1 MTKGRAWMGKE
12 IERKFLVK
20 EELWKPKEEG
30 VRIAQGY
37 LSTAPERTVR
47 VRIKGNRG
55 YLTVKGKNEG
65 ISRKEFE
72 YEIPMEDAEELLKLC
87 ESSILEKR
95 RYRETVEGH
104 VWEVDVFSGE
114 NEGLLLAEIELQ
126 YENESF
132 KKPQWLG
139 NEVSEDSR
147 YYNSSLSMQP
157 YRQW

>member
-1 MTKGRAWMGKE
+1 MGKE

-20 EELWKPKEEG
+20 EERWRPKEEG

-37 LSTAPERTVR
+37 LSTVPERTVR
-47 VRIKGNRG
+47 VRIKGRRG

-72 YEIPMEDAEELLKLC
+72 YEIPLEDAEELLKLS

-95 RYRETVEGH
+95 RYQETVEGH
-104 VWEVDVFSGE
+104 IWEVDVFFGE
-114 NEGLLLAEIELQ
+114 NEGLFLAEIELQ

-132 KKPQWLG
+132 KKPEWLG
-139 NEVSEDSR
+139 EEVSEDSR
-147 YYNSSLSMQP
+147 YYNSNLSRQP
-157 YRQW
+157 YRKW

>member
-1 MTKGRAWMGKE
+1 MGKE

-20 EELWKPKEEG
+20 EERWRPKEEG

-37 LSTAPERTVR
+37 LSTVPERTVR
-47 VRIKGNRG
+47 VRIKGRRG

-72 YEIPMEDAEELLKLC
+72 YEIPLEDAEELLKLS

-104 VWEVDVFSGE
+104 IWEVDVFFGE
-114 NEGLLLAEIELQ
+114 NEGLFLAEIELQ

-132 KKPQWLG
+132 KKPEWLG
-139 NEVSEDSR
+139 EEVSEDSR
-147 YYNSSLSMQP
+147 YYNSNLSRQP
-157 YRQW
+157 YRKW